1 MPKKI
6 IIFDLDG
13 TIINSSRSIISSFN
27 YAFKKFK
34 IKKINNNFLKKMQAK
49 EVNFL

>member
-13 TIINSSRSIISSFN
+13 TIINSSRSII
-27 YAFKKFK
+27 YAGDGS
-34 IKKINNNFLKKMQAK
+34 IKDIKLAAENFTNDIRKNL
-49 EVNFL
+49 